1 MAFKKTG
8 MEGIS
13 SLGLERWTGSSDRPA
28 RILFEELRR
37 FRPLFAAMNIG
48 FFVSR
53 ARVRIKDGELK
64 KPPYFAC
71 RYDAGSLEGINILA
85 VCYPLIADWSLL
97 DDDVE
102 QYRKRI
108 CSALREEM
116 IHATQVLTVKKR
128 YEKSDE
134 LRRRFV
140 NAETYYNY
148 LLGQI
153 IEELARTQEGEN
165 AVLTAAKLYYED
177 WAISS
182 FEELQQADRK
192 FHGRH
197 GYSVN
202 EIIRQAFQI
211 RFGELTSEE
220 AKGKAWDKHRL
231 FFVGEYGTTEN
242 LLKAMASRL
251 RQAVPYLIN
260 SSPTLS
266 EALIDIERRLQEI
279 TDRHADLSF
288 RAAVCR

>member
-1 MAFKKTG
+1 
-8 MEGIS
+8 MEGTNS
-13 SLGLERWTGSSDRPA
+13 FGLDGLGAASDRPG

-37 FRPLFAAMNIG
+37 FKPSFAAMNIG

-53 ARVRIKDGELK
+53 ARIRVKGGEQR

-71 RYDAGSLEGINILA
+71 RYDAGSFERINIVA
-85 VCYPLIADWSLL
+85 FCYPLMADWSLL
-97 DDDVE
+97 EADVE

-108 CSALREEM
+108 RSALREEM

-153 IEELARTQEGEN
+153 VEELVRTQEGEK

-182 FEELQQADRK
+182 IEELRQADQK

-202 EIIRQAFQI
+202 EIIRQVIQI

-231 FFVGEYGTTEN
+231 FFVGEYGTAEN
-242 LLKAMASRL
+242 LMKTMASRL
-251 RQAVPYLIN
+251 RRAVPFLIN

-266 EALIDIERRLQEI
+266 EALIDIERRLQEM
-279 TDRHADLSF
+279 TGHHADLSF
-288 RAAVCR
+288 RSAACC